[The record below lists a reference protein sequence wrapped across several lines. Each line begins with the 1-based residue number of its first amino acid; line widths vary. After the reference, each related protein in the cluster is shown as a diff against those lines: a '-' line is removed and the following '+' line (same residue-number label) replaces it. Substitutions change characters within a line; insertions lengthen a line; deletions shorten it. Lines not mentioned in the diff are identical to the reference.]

1 MISRDSECERWVAIA
16 VSVGFAMDAL
26 HRLSRHGY
34 PAAVEACRVALDPAS
49 ALVPSESLCRTL
61 DGAGPIP
68 TLSFTS

>member
-1 MISRDSECERWVAIA
+1 
-16 VSVGFAMDAL
+16 MDAL